1 MVTVGTEF
9 MALTIIVM
17 TITVIDAIEV
27 HSGATLIVMGATMKM
42 KRKIIAMLLVTEKRL
57 LILGGKLT
65 CEKAKKRINS

>member
-17 TITVIDAIEV
+17 TITAIDAIEV
-27 HSGATLIVMGATMKM
+27 HIGATLIVMGATMKM

-57 LILGGKLT
+57 LISGGKLT